1 MMNRRNDP
9 GFSQWLITVIVIA
22 VGILL
27 LYKLVE
33 YSNVR
38 SYMPTGLEIAG
49 INVGGFSEDQV
60 REILTNRYLDAP
72 IVLYHGDNRFELNPR
87 QDAEFELDF
96 ETMLAEAQFQREQQ
110 DYWAGFWGYLWGRP
124 VEVDEVALRATHNR
138 DVLLRNLELVASNYD
153 QSPQPPQ
160 PVPQNLSFL
169 YGEAGRE
176 TDLSASLGDVEASLY
191 RPTGREAFF
200 IVEPVE
206 PPRPNINLLANL
218 IVNHLE
224 TFDGVASI
232 YIQDLQTGDEIN
244 INANLPVSGMSVLKI
259 PIVLE
264 TMRILDPPLNI
275 EQTDLIS
282 ATLLDSGNDSAN
294 RLLSTIAGQD
304 NPYLGADMMT
314 ESMEQLGLANTFM
327 VTPYEL
333 DPRSNRRSKETPANS
348 RPDIGTNPDPNMQTT
363 AEDIGALLAML
374 YYCAEN
380 EGGALIA
387 AFDGDISP
395 AECGATLDVL
405 SQNFIGS
412 LIEEG
417 VPPETRVAHKHGW
430 IGDTHGDAGIVYTPE
445 GDYVI
450 VMFLYQPN
458 WLEWEVS
465 SPLMADIARATYNYF
480 NFDAPFLGQQLG
492 DS

>member
-1 MMNRRNDP
+1 MNQRNDP

-27 LYKLVE
+27 IYKLVE

-38 SYMPTGLEIAG
+38 NYMPTGLEIAG

-60 REILTNRYLDAP
+60 REVLTNRYLDAP
-72 IVLYHGDNRFELNPR
+72 VVLYHGANRFELNPL

-124 VEVDEVALRATHNR
+124 VEVNEVPLRATHNR
-138 DVLLRNLELVASNYD
+138 DTLTRNLQLVATNYD
-153 QSPQPPQ
+153 LSPQPPQ

-169 YGEAGRE
+169 YGEAGLQ
-176 TDLSASLGDVEASLY
+176 TDLAESLDDVEAALY
-191 RPTGREAFF
+191 RPTGREAYLV
-200 IVEPVE
+200 VEAVE

-224 TFDGVASI
+224 GFDGVASI
-232 YIQDLQTGDEIN
+232 HIRDLQNGDEIN
-244 INANLPVSGMSVLKI
+244 INTDLPMSGMSILKV

-264 TMRILDPPLNI
+264 TLRALDQPLNS
-275 EQTDLIS
+275 QQADLVS
-282 ATLLDSGNDSAN
+282 EALLGSGNESAN
-294 RLLSTIAGQD
+294 QLLNLIAGQD
-304 NPYLGADMMT
+304 NPYLGADMTTEAMT
-314 ESMEQLGLANTFM
+314 KLGLENTFI
-327 VTPYEL
+327 VTPYDL
-333 DPRSNRRSKETPANS
+333 DPRTNRRTQETPANS
-348 RPDIGTNPDPNMQTT
+348 RTDIPTNPDPNMQTT
-363 AEDIGALLAML
+363 AEDIGALLTML

-380 EGGALIA
+380 QGGALIA
-387 AFDGDISP
+387 AFEDDITP
-395 AECGATLDVL
+395 EECAGILDLL
-405 SQNFIGS
+405 SQNYIGS

-417 VPPETRVAHKHGW
+417 VPPDTQVAHKHSW
-430 IGDTHGDAGIVYTPE
+430 IGDTHSDAGIVYTNN
-445 GDYVI
+445 GDYVV
-450 VMFLYQPN
+450 VMFLHQPN

-480 NFDAPFLGQQLG
+480 NFDSPYLGQQLG